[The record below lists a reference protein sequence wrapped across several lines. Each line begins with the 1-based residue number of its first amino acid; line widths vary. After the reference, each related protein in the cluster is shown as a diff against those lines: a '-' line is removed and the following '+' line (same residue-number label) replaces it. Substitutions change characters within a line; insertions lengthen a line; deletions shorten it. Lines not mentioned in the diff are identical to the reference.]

1 MVEAP
6 RASGRRSPRSL
17 IQVRGRGFAGYA
29 STTDRTGPVI
39 PVVVVVVVVVLVVVV
54 VVVVMVMV
62 MVVASARAQ
71 VWPRR
76 IGESW
81 RVLAKGIDMGVKRTR

>member
-39 PVVVVVVVVVLVVVV
+39 PVVVVVVV
-54 VVVVMVMV
+54 MVMV

-81 RVLAKGIDMGVKRTR
+81 RVLAKGIDMGVERTR

>member
-39 PVVVVVVVVVLVVVV
+39 PVVVVVV
-54 VVVVMVMV
+54 MVMV

>member
-39 PVVVVVVVVVLVVVV
+39 PVVVVVVVLVL
-54 VVVVMVMV
+54 V

-76 IGESW
+76 IGDSW

>member
-39 PVVVVVVVVVLVVVV
+39 PVVVVVVVVV
-54 VVVVMVMV
+54 VVMVMV

>member
-6 RASGRRSPRSL
+6 RASGRRSPRYL

-39 PVVVVVVVVVLVVVV
+39 PVVVVVV

>member
-6 RASGRRSPRSL
+6 RASGRGSPRSL

-39 PVVVVVVVVVLVVVV
+39 PAV

>member
-39 PVVVVVVVVVLVVVV
+39 PVVVVVVVM
-54 VVVVMVMV
+54 VVVMVMV

>member
-39 PVVVVVVVVVLVVVV
+39 PVVVVVVVVV
-54 VVVVMVMV
+54 MVMV

-76 IGESW
+76 SGESW

>member
-39 PVVVVVVVVVLVVVV
+39 PVVVVVVV
-54 VVVVMVMV
+54 MVMV

-81 RVLAKGIDMGVKRTR
+81 RVLAKGIDLGVKRTR

>member
-6 RASGRRSPRSL
+6 RASGRGSPRSL

-39 PVVVVVVVVVLVVVV
+39 PVVV

-81 RVLAKGIDMGVKRTR
+81 RVLAKGIDRGVKRTR

>member
-39 PVVVVVVVVVLVVVV
+39 PVVVVVVV
-54 VVVVMVMV
+54 MVMV

-71 VWPRR
+71 AWPRR
-76 IGESW
+76 IGGSW

>member
-17 IQVRGRGFAGYA
+17 IQVRGRGCAGYA

-39 PVVVVVVVVVLVVVV
+39 PVVV

>member
-17 IQVRGRGFAGYA
+17 IQGRGFAGYA
-29 STTDRTGPVI
+29 STTDRTGPVV
-39 PVVVVVVVVVLVVVV
+39 PVVV

>member
-39 PVVVVVVVVVLVVVV
+39 PVVVVVVVVV
-54 VVVVMVMV
+54 VMVMV

>member
-39 PVVVVVVVVVLVVVV
+39 PVVVVVVVV
-54 VVVVMVMV
+54 MVMV

>member
-6 RASGRRSPRSL
+6 RASGRGSPRSL

-39 PVVVVVVVVVLVVVV
+39 PVVVVV

>member
-39 PVVVVVVVVVLVVVV
+39 PVVVVV
-54 VVVVMVMV
+54 MVMV

>member
-39 PVVVVVVVVVLVVVV
+39 PVVVVVVV
-54 VVVVMVMV
+54 MVMV

>member
-39 PVVVVVVVVVLVVVV
+39 PEV

>member
-6 RASGRRSPRSL
+6 RASGRGSPRSL

-39 PVVVVVVVVVLVVVV
+39 PVVVV

>member
-1 MVEAP
+1 VVEAP

-39 PVVVVVVVVVLVVVV
+39 PVVVVVVV
-54 VVVVMVMV
+54 MVMV

>member
-1 MVEAP
+1 MLRATTWRTSVVEAP

-39 PVVVVVVVVVLVVVV
+39 PVVVVVVV
-54 VVVVMVMV
+54 MVMV

>member
-6 RASGRRSPRSL
+6 RASGRRSPRYL

-39 PVVVVVVVVVLVVVV
+39 PVVV

>member
-1 MVEAP
+1 MLQATTWRTSVVEAP

-39 PVVVVVVVVVLVVVV
+39 PVVVVVV
-54 VVVVMVMV
+54 MVMV

>member
-39 PVVVVVVVVVLVVVV
+39 PVVVVVVV
-54 VVVVMVMV
+54 MVMV

-71 VWPRR
+71 VLPRR

>member
-39 PVVVVVVVVVLVVVV
+39 PVGV

>member
-6 RASGRRSPRSL
+6 RASGRGSPRSL

-39 PVVVVVVVVVLVVVV
+39 PVVVVVVV
-54 VVVVMVMV
+54 MVMV

-76 IGESW
+76 IGGSW

>member
-1 MVEAP
+1 MDRVV
-6 RASGRRSPRSL
+6 GRGPPRSL

-39 PVVVVVVVVVLVVVV
+39 PVVV

>member
-1 MVEAP
+1 MLQATTWRTSVVEAP

-39 PVVVVVVVVVLVVVV
+39 PVVVVVVVVV
-54 VVVVMVMV
+54 

>member
-39 PVVVVVVVVVLVVVV
+39 PVVVVVVVM
-54 VVVVMVMV
+54 VMVMV

>member
-39 PVVVVVVVVVLVVVV
+39 PVVVVG

>member
-39 PVVVVVVVVVLVVVV
+39 PVVVVVVVVV
-54 VVVVMVMV
+54 MV

>member
-6 RASGRRSPRSL
+6 RASGRGSPRSL

-39 PVVVVVVVVVLVVVV
+39 PVVVVVV

>member
-39 PVVVVVVVVVLVVVV
+39 PVVVVVVV
-54 VVVVMVMV
+54 MV

-76 IGESW
+76 IGGSW

>member
-39 PVVVVVVVVVLVVVV
+39 PVVVVVVVVV
-54 VVVVMVMV
+54 MVMV

>member
-39 PVVVVVVVVVLVVVV
+39 PVVVVVVVL
-54 VVVVMVMV
+54 VMVMV

>member
-29 STTDRTGPVI
+29 STTDRTGPVV
-39 PVVVVVVVVVLVVVV
+39 PVVV

>member
-1 MVEAP
+1 M
-6 RASGRRSPRSL
+6 
-17 IQVRGRGFAGYA
+17 
-29 STTDRTGPVI
+29 
-39 PVVVVVVVVVLVVVV
+39 VV

>member
-39 PVVVVVVVVVLVVVV
+39 PVVVVVVV
-54 VVVVMVMV
+54 MVMV

-81 RVLAKGIDMGVKRTR
+81 RVLAKGIDMGVKRSR